1 MKREQIELQV
11 DKENHDFREVMND
24 FIKEHPNSNIKFIR
38 YTEVD
43 RSNSVTVE
51 FDCKEAQKESI
62 LMDKDTPQAVN
73 EASTI
78 LDEYRDSIIKGRKE
92 GKNHFEFERKTPDG
106 KTETIQIFACGLP
119 AFDEEE
125 AD

>member
-38 YTEVD
+38 YTEVV

-51 FDCKEAQKESI
+51 FDCKEA
-62 LMDKDTPQAVN
+62 
-73 EASTI
+73 
-78 LDEYRDSIIKGRKE
+78 
-92 GKNHFEFERKTPDG
+92 
-106 KTETIQIFACGLP
+106 
-119 AFDEEE
+119 
-125 AD
+125 

>member
-1 MKREQIELQV
+1 
-11 DKENHDFREVMND
+11 
-24 FIKEHPNSNIKFIR
+24 
-38 YTEVD
+38 
-43 RSNSVTVE
+43 
-51 FDCKEAQKESI
+51 
-62 LMDKDTPQAVN
+62 MDKDTPQAVN

-92 GKNHFEFERKTPDG
+92 GKNHFEFERKTPDV
-106 KTETIQIFACGLP
+106 KTETVQIFACGLP